1 MWSQKLKSGNVCYY
15 ERYKDPLTGKTKTAT
30 ITIKPSGKKRTDER
44 IAEEIL
50 RDKIKSIISCASP
63 AAENLTFDQLCEKY
77 IARQQQEY
85 KPQTAETARR
95 RLSTIKRL
103 IGGDTIISRLNAPVV
118 AERLYTGNDITYNE
132 RLTRFKALMRWA
144 YQAGYVDD
152 VSYLDRLQ
160 NKRVPSVRVKDAE
173 KYLEHD
179 EIKKLLDGMY
189 VEKWKLLT
197 EFLILSGLRIGEA
210 IGLNDSDVNLKSR
223 EIFVTKTYS
232 LTIRK
237 ISTTKTE
244 MSERTVFMQ
253 DELLACAKRIKS
265 FMRKEQLQFVY
276 RTDLFL
282 SNEFGDYISY
292 DAYAK
297 YFRENVQRLLGRKL
311 TPHSLRHTHTALLA
325 ESGVPLESI
334 SRRLGHADS
343 EITKTV
349 YMHVTEKMQEKDNER
364 IKSVKMLDIC

>member
-44 IAEEIL
+44 IAEDVL
-50 RDKIKSIISCASP
+50 REKIKKITSCISPTS
-63 AAENLTFDQLCEKY
+63 ENLTLEQLCEKY
-77 IARQQQEY
+77 IARQAQEY

-103 IGGDTIISRLNAPVV
+103 IGGDTIVKRLNAPVV
-118 AERLYTGNDITYNE
+118 AEKLYTGNDITYNE

-173 KYLEHD
+173 KYLEHE
-179 EIKKLLDGMY
+179 EIKKLLDGMKI
-189 VEKWKLLT
+189 EKWKLLT

-210 IGLNDSDVNLKSR
+210 IGLNDSDVNLKDR
-223 EIFVTKTYS
+223 EIYVTKTFS
-232 LTIRK
+232 ITIHK

-244 MSERTVFMQ
+244 MSDRTVFMQ
-253 DELLACAKRIKS
+253 DELMSCARKIKK
-265 FMRKEQLQFVY
+265 FMREEQLKFLY
-276 RTDLFL
+276 RTDLFI
-282 SNEFGDYISY
+282 SDDFGNYVSY
-292 DAYAK
+292 DVYAK
-297 YFRENVQRLLGRKL
+297 YFRENTMRILGRRL
-311 TPHSLRHTHTALLA
+311 TPHCLRHTHTALLA
-325 ESGVPLESI
+325 ESGVPLETI

-343 EITKTV
+343 EITRNV
-349 YMHVTEKMQEKDNER
+349 YFHVTNNMRDRDNEK
-364 IKSVKMLDIC
+364 IKDVKMLDIC